1 MMARIIIRDLSNP
14 KMLDQNRMDEIRGGN
29 LAWSSTLF
37 PLFGAR
43 AGAYA
48 YAHADAMGSNGFEST
63 YTRALAYSDSSN
75 FLSLVAFSV
84 ASAQSVSFAVIGAIS
99 NGSSIPRIF
108 IESWSFAR

>member
-1 MMARIIIRDLSNP
+1 MARIIIRDLSDP
-14 KMLDQNRMDEIRGGN
+14 KVLNQNGMDKIRGGN
-29 LAWSSTLF
+29 LGWPSSPF

-48 YAHADAMGSNGFEST
+48 YAHVDAMGGSNGFAST
-63 YTRALAYSDSSN
+63 STSALAYSDSHN
-75 FLSLVAFSV
+75 FLSLIAFSV
-84 ASAQSVSFAVIGAIS
+84 TSAQSVSFAVIGAIS